1 MTMRGKK
8 ALVILAV
15 CGSLI
20 GAAGTA
26 AAAPEAAPQRAA
38 GPGTRYCGLYDFIG
52 FACGYYD
59 GSRYTDYGDRGAHV
73 KEIQALLTY
82 FGYSV
87 GRYGIDGEFGSA
99 TRSAVKAFQ
108 RHNKIGVDGIVGPNT
123 WWALRT
129 P

>member
-1 MTMRGKK
+1 MRGKK
-8 ALVILAV
+8 VLVTLAV
-15 CGSLI
+15 CGSLL
-20 GAAGTA
+20 GTAGTA
-26 AAAPEAAPQRAA
+26 VAAPDATSQSAA

-87 GRYGIDGEFGSA
+87 GRSGIDGQFGA
-99 TRSAVKAFQ
+99 DTRSAVRAFQ
-108 RHNKIGVDGIVGPNT
+108 RHNRIGVDGIVGPDT
-123 WWALRT
+123 WWHLRT